1 MQDIISKKSIG
12 ERLRTLRLA
21 KDLSQAEISDILGLS
36 RSHYSQ
42 VELGKQFPSY
52 QVLSRAST
60 FYNKDYAWIL
70 HGNDME
76 AVIANVKDVL
86 TEEMQNEP
94 SIEFSLNSQVGA
106 VAPDSS
112 TVLVRLNEYVTYE
125 DRRQE
130 QDYIKS
136 LPAVSLPFAQLP
148 DGSYRA
154 FEVPGDEMEPVF
166 YQQDIAIA
174 SLVSDHSKVILSN
187 PYVIVSS
194 KGISLRRVVSLSLK
208 DSALVTIG
216 DNKRY
221 GSEILKLEHV
231 YELWEVKA
239 KVSFRLNK
247 TINSI
252 SQYFH
257 DFESTI
263 NALKQEVGELKQR
276 AADVV

>member
-70 HGNDME
+70 HGNDMD

-86 TEEMQNEP
+86 TEEMQQEP
-94 SIEFSLNSQVGA
+94 SVGFSMNSQIGA
-106 VAPDSS
+106 VSPDSS
-112 TVLVRLNEYVTYE
+112 IVLVRLSEHVTYE

-130 QDYIKS
+130 PEYIKS
-136 LPAVSLPFAQLP
+136 LPAVSFPFTQLP
-148 DGSYRA
+148 EGSYRA
-154 FEVPGDEMEPVF
+154 FEVQGDEMEPVF
-166 YQQDIAIA
+166 YQQDVAIG

-194 KGISLRRVVSLSLK
+194 KGLSFRRIVSLSLK
-208 DSALVTIG
+208 DSALVIIG

-221 GSEILKLEHV
+221 GSEILKLEEV
-231 YELWEVKA
+231 YELWEIKA
-239 KVSFRLNK
+239 KLSFRLNK
-247 TINSI
+247 TVNSI
-252 SQYFH
+252 SQYFQ

-263 NALKQEVGELKQR
+263 NALKHEVGELKQR
-276 AADVV
+276 AAGVI